1 VLACSRGSWAR
12 DLLGSWLYR
21 APRSFTYS
29 WTRNRARI
37 AGASGNSYRASARGN
52 YRCKVTASN
61 LAGSSS
67 QTSPAHAV
75 RRRAFGAKTRVSMTV
90 ATRRIAGNGP
100 LAVVVGNRNGFTVS
114 GRLSALATWRVSDL
128 PRGRLATRPKGFVV
142 GADARKRVTLKL
154 SKPLERLLRRDRK
167 LSLLLVL
174 KVRDPARDTRT
185 LMKRVSLRLN

>member
-1 VLACSRGSWAR
+1 
-12 DLLGSWLYR
+12 
-21 APRSFTYS
+21 
-29 WTRNRARI
+29 
-37 AGASGNSYRASARGN
+37 
-52 YRCKVTASN
+52 
-61 LAGSSS
+61 
-67 QTSPAHAV
+67 
-75 RRRAFGAKTRVSMTV
+75 MTV